1 MFVSYDEETT
11 FSLKKKFKWETNEP
25 HLQYFKS
32 LSTITLIYTKFIFYF
47 IIQNYYYFCILAS
60 YFLKHL
66 CIVMST
72 NRFWSS
78 FCSTWTW
85 PDNFEYWRGRPTTD
99 QSKRCFTIIG
109 FSFANPIYEKF
120 HWHFPFPSKVYAL
133 HFFLFILKGKLSF
146 WSLIFDACVKNQN
159 SCQRFKY
166 DSLVFNL
173 LVLCP
178 NNC

>member
-1 MFVSYDEETT
+1 MFVSYDEEPT

-85 PDNFEYWRGRPTTD
+85 PDNFWVLKRETHHQPIEEMFHHYWIFICKSNLWEISLTL
-99 QSKRCFTIIG
+99 S
-109 FSFANPIYEKF
+109 FSFE
-120 HWHFPFPSKVYAL
+120 
-133 HFFLFILKGKLSF
+133 G
-146 WSLIFDACVKNQN
+146 
-159 SCQRFKY
+159 
-166 DSLVFNL
+166 
-173 LVLCP
+173 LCP
-178 NNC
+178 SFFSFYFEG

>member
-32 LSTITLIYTKFIFYF
+32 PSTITLIYTKFLFYF

-60 YFLKHL
+60 YFLKTLMYSDVHEL
-66 CIVMST
+66 ILVKFLF
-72 NRFWSS
+72 NLNL
-78 FCSTWTW
+78 TWQLWALKRETHHR
-85 PDNFEYWRGRPTTD
+85 PIEEMFHHYWIFICKSNLWEISLTL
-99 QSKRCFTIIG
+99 S
-109 FSFANPIYEKF
+109 FSFKGLC
-120 HWHFPFPSKVYAL
+120 PS
-133 HFFLFILKGKLSF
+133 FFLFIFKGKLSF